1 MTDALSPVARR
12 GVDGGVD
19 RGGLAAGAE
28 RVLRTALA
36 AIALAACTPAARP
49 ATPMGSIVFD
59 PTNLAENA
67 TAAVNSARQIALQYE
82 QLAAQYQQYQA
93 MVRQLQSMQGAAEV
107 ALSQDSFASLAD
119 VHRAVRAYRQLG
131 SSIEQTVRLYNERLD
146 EARLLGVNW
155 SGYVRLERERV
166 ARNQEGAAARVQL
179 EQRAFERVE
188 DDYRFARE
196 TAQKI
201 PLTPGTHAAVQQ
213 SNAILNRLVTQNA
226 EIIRTLAQSQGA
238 AKAEEMLQQD
248 ARQAASRAA
257 TQRLVQAQGRVAI
270 DPAEAI
276 DALRRTL
283 RGGASGTVL
292 PAGASSRGGDAP

>member
-1 MTDALSPVARR
+1 MTEALSTADRR
-12 GVDGGVD
+12 GVGCRAVRDG
-19 RGGLAAGAE
+19 L
-28 RVLRTALA
+28 ALA
-36 AIALAACTPAARP
+36 AIALAACAPAAHP

-82 QLAAQYQQYQA
+82 QLAAQYHQYQA

-166 ARNQEGAAARVQL
+166 ARNQEGAAARVQTTTGSHARPRRRSRSR
-179 EQRAFERVE
+179 RAPMPPCSSPTPSS
-188 DDYRFARE
+188 
-196 TAQKI
+196 TAW
-201 PLTPGTHAAVQQ
+201 
-213 SNAILNRLVTQNA
+213 
-226 EIIRTLAQSQGA
+226 
-238 AKAEEMLQQD
+238 
-248 ARQAASRAA
+248 
-257 TQRLVQAQGRVAI
+257 
-270 DPAEAI
+270 
-276 DALRRTL
+276 
-283 RGGASGTVL
+283 
-292 PAGASSRGGDAP
+292 

>member
-1 MTDALSPVARR
+1 MPEAVS
-12 GVDGGVD
+12 
-19 RGGLAAGAE
+19 AAG
-28 RVLRTALA
+28 RGLRLALVV
-36 AIALAACTPAARP
+36 IALAASSPAAHP
-49 ATPMGSIVFD
+49 ATPMGSLVFD

-67 TAAVNSARQIALQYE
+67 AAAVNSARQIALQYE
-82 QLAAQYQQYQA
+82 QLAAQYQQYSA
-93 MVRQLQSMQGAAEV
+93 MIRQLQSMQGVAEV
-107 ALSQDSFASLAD
+107 ALSQDSFASVAD

-155 SGYVRLERERV
+155 SGYMRLERERV
-166 ARNQEGAAARVQL
+166 ARNQEGAAARVQI

-226 EIIRTLAQSQGA
+226 EIIRTLAQAQGA

-248 ARQAASRAA
+248 ARQAAGRAA

-283 RGGASGTVL
+283 RGAPGGTL
-292 PAGASSRGGDAP
+292 PPGVAPRPGDAP